1 MSKVSNVLA
10 PTNGPFFGFA
20 ENSGKSIVSK
30 RNEMVGKWVENN
42 LNNSESSKKRTS
54 GSSSDS
60 STNSE
65 KNKMAGNTR
74 VLKKRVEHKRSF
86 PGYLGNRTLDAKLA
100 KIKRNLNEKKFGKVN
115 TSTKNNLKSSGSS
128 IRRSI
133 SSDSDQGSNV
143 PIPIHFKCGIIE
155 YTKIAYR

>member
-1 MSKVSNVLA
+1 
-10 PTNGPFFGFA
+10 
-20 ENSGKSIVSK
+20 
-30 RNEMVGKWVENN
+30 MVGKWVENN
-42 LNNSESSKKRTS
+42 LKSSENSKRTS

-100 KIKRNLNEKKFGKVN
+100 KMKKSLNGKLHGRVN
-115 TSTKNNLKSSGSS
+115 KSTKNSLKSSGSS